1 MEENKKTNI
10 VAVIGFIVA
19 IVSIFTFGFPSIIA
33 LVLSIIGLAIAKK
46 YSKPLKGLAI
56 AGLII
61 SGISLILFWVLFIIY
76 LNEPI
81 VSNDSS
87 SYNASTQTIKKEE
100 KNITV
105 PDFSTMT
112 DSEAKTWC
120 DTFDMSCNVSS
131 DYNDGVEYGKLVSQS
146 VESNK
151 VIKNTET
158 IIVKYSLGHK
168 KTPEEIA
175 EEEKAAFKGSCQ
187 GYSYDEISRNPDN
200 YKGKPAVFRGKVAQ
214 VLESSYSSSIDL
226 RVNVTEGSYGW
237 WEDTIYVSYTLPE
250 GSSRILEDDIITI
263 YGTLNGLYSYTAVLG
278 NTITLPK
285 LDAKYIEY

>member
-1 MEENKKTNI
+1 MEEKKKTNV

-81 VSNDSS
+81 VSNDFSS
-87 SYNASTQTIKKEE
+87 NNASTQTIKKKE

-120 DTFDMSCNVSS
+120 DTFDISCNISS
-131 DYNDGVEYGKLVSQS
+131 DYNDEVEYGKLISQS

-175 EEEKAAFKGSCQ
+175 AEKKETFKASCQ
-187 GYSYDEISRNPDN
+187 NFSYEEISRNPDN
-200 YKGKPAVFRGKVAQ
+200 YKGQHAVFRGQVVQ
-214 VLESSYSSSIDL
+214 VLEESYTTTINL

-237 WEDTIYVSYTLPE
+237 WDDTIYVIYTLPE
-250 GSSRILEDDIITI
+250 GSPRILEKDIVTI
-263 YGTLNGLYSYTAVLG
+263 YGALDGLYSYTAVLG
-278 NTITLPK
+278 NTITIPK
-285 LDAKYIEY
+285 IDAEYIE

>member
-1 MEENKKTNI
+1 MEEKKKTNV
-10 VAVIGFIVA
+10 VAIIGFIIA
-19 IVSIFTFGFPSIIA
+19 IISILTFGFPSIIA

-46 YSKPLKGLAI
+46 YSNPLKGLSI

-87 SYNASTQTIKKEE
+87 SNNASTQTIKKEE

-120 DTFDMSCNVSS
+120 ATFDISCNVSS
-131 DYNDGVEYGKLVSQS
+131 DYNDEVEYGKLVSQS

-175 EEEKAAFKGSCQ
+175 AEEKETFKASCQ
-187 GYSYDEISRNPDN
+187 NFSYDEVSRKPDN
-200 YKGKPAVFRGKVAQ
+200 YKGQHAVFRGQVVQ
-214 VLESSYSSSIDL
+214 VLEESYTTTINL

-237 WEDTIYVSYTLPE
+237 WDDTIYVIYTLPE
-250 GSSRILEDDIITI
+250 GSPRILEKDIVTI
-263 YGTLNGLYSYTAVLG
+263 YGTLDGLYSYTAVLG

-285 LDAKYIEY
+285 INAKYIE